1 MVSRRLWIGVAL
13 LLLLLTACQK
23 GGPIDLE
30 ALKGRAQAGD
40 GAAYRELI
48 DLLAVSE
55 WHLND
60 RVYPII
66 LELGESTVPYLLE
79 AVHTEDRIRREHVI
93 AALGT
98 LKANAAIAPIG
109 RVLENPTLQRR
120 YVAAWALGEIDDPRG
135 IPFLLTALDDGDD
148 EVQRFAVRALIKL
161 NRQAVEPLLA
171 YLSTASDR
179 GTAAAVRALGD
190 IGDVRA
196 LPALL
201 ERADGAARQDVLHA
215 LGKLKDPRAEA
226 VLIEGL
232 HDADWRSRM
241 NAAMALG
248 ALGGP
253 AAAAALEPTVEDEVM
268 VVREWAARSLEM
280 ISGRHVKY
288 RNEQGEYVLPY
299 NIYH

>member
-1 MVSRRLWIGVAL
+1 MVIRCLRIWVAVL
-13 LLLLLTACQK
+13 LLLLAGCRQ

-40 GAAYRELI
+40 GAAFRELI
-48 DLLAVSE
+48 DLLAISE
-55 WHLND
+55 RHLND
-60 RVYPII
+60 RVYPMI
-66 LELGESTVPYLLE
+66 LELGEPAVPYLLE
-79 AVHTEDRIRREHVI
+79 AVHTADRIRREHVI

-98 LKANAAIAPIG
+98 LKATAAVAPIG

-120 YVAAWALGEIDDPRG
+120 YIAAWALGEIDDPRG
-135 IPFLLTALDDGDD
+135 VPFLLTGLGDAND
-148 EVQRFAVRALIKL
+148 EVRRFAVRALIRL

-171 YLSTASDR
+171 YLPTASDR
-179 GTAAAVRALGD
+179 GTVAAVRALGD

-201 ERADGAARQDVLHA
+201 ARADGPARQDVLHA

-232 HDADWRSRM
+232 RDADWRSRM

-253 AAAAALEPTVEDEVM
+253 AAAAALETTVDDEVM